1 MKANL
6 LKSKVNTKTLNF
18 VLLSIATYGVYN
30 VMWLFKNNSVME
42 ETLEDKIFDYRI
54 ILVIAALIGW
64 SAAFSIQP
72 DLALFSTLLSIA
84 AGILYIVWAFKAK
97 KSIQKMML
105 NDHKIDYSMNPLYT
119 LFFTIFYINYC
130 INELEDE
137 VEKSNVLSGKVAAE
151 N

>member
-18 VLLSIATYGVYN
+18 VLLSIVTLGIYN
-30 VMWLFKNNSVME
+30 VMWLFKNNNVIE

-54 ILVIAALIGW
+54 IIVLAALIGW
-64 SAAFSIQP
+64 SSVFSAEP
-72 DLALFSTLLSIA
+72 DLAAVGGLLSILS
-84 AGILYIVWAFKAK
+84 GIFYIVWAFKAK

-105 NDHKIDYSMNPLYT
+105 NDHKIDYSMNSFYT
-119 LFFTIFYINYC
+119 FFFNIYYINFC

-137 VEKSNVLSGKVAAE
+137 VEKSNVLSEKVAA
-151 N
+151 